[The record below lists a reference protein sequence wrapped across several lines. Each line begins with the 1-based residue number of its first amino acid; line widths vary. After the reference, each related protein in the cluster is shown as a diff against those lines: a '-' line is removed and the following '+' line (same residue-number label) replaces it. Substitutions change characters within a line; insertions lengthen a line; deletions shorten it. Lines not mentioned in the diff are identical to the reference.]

1 LNSYENAFDLLNEFF
16 TIKPEGDEIF
26 RVLKKLVDF
35 ESAYIYFVNPMH
47 LEYAYNPKEKD
58 IDNIKHPYLKENLTV
73 KNTVFGMIIIT
84 GNNFTN
90 EDEKIFKTC
99 AAIISNITKDIEISK
114 IIKMQVEALQE
125 GYAKVQESN
134 KKILEAEKV
143 KSNFISHISHELR
156 TPLNS
161 ILGFSDMLEKE
172 FVGTLNE
179 KQKEYIN
186 DIQTAGLHLLGM
198 INEILDMSKIEAN
211 AVKLNLRTF
220 EIHQVIL
227 ETINIIKPLLVK
239 KNLTLVDNSQD
250 FKIKAD
256 YQKIQQILF
265 NLLSNAIKFTPENG
279 KIIVSASI
287 DNKYVTI
294 SVEDNGIGIDKKY
307 HKKIF
312 EKFEQFALQ
321 NESSTGLGL
330 SITKEL
336 VKLHNG
342 KIKLF
347 SAPNKGSKFIITIP
361 AEC

>member
-1 LNSYENAFDLLNEFF
+1 
-16 TIKPEGDEIF
+16 
-26 RVLKKLVDF
+26 
-35 ESAYIYFVNPMH
+35 
-47 LEYAYNPKEKD
+47 
-58 IDNIKHPYLKENLTV
+58 
-73 KNTVFGMIIIT
+73 
-84 GNNFTN
+84 
-90 EDEKIFKTC
+90 
-99 AAIISNITKDIEISK
+99 
-114 IIKMQVEALQE
+114 
-125 GYAKVQESN
+125 
-134 KKILEAEKV
+134 
-143 KSNFISHISHELR
+143 
-156 TPLNS
+156 
-161 ILGFSDMLEKE
+161 MLEKE

>member
-1 LNSYENAFDLLNEFF
+1 MNSYESALEQLNEFF
-16 TIKPEGDEIF
+16 TIKPDGNEIF
-26 RVLKKLVDF
+26 RVLKKLVEF
-35 ESAYIYFVNPMH
+35 ESAYIYFINPMH
-47 LEYAYNPKEKD
+47 LEYSYNPKKID
-58 IDNIKHPYLKENLTV
+58 TDNINGPYLKENLTV
-73 KNTVFGMIIIT
+73 KNTVFGVIIIT
-84 GNNFTN
+84 GEKFS
-90 EDEKIFKTC
+90 EYDKKIFKIC
-99 AAIISNITKDIEISK
+99 ASIISNITKDIEISK

-125 GYAKVQESN
+125 GYEKVQESSR
-134 KKILEAEKV
+134 KILEAEKV

-172 FVGTLNE
+172 FVGELNE

-220 EIHQVIL
+220 DIKQVIT
-227 ETINIIKPLLVK
+227 ETINIIHPLMVK
-239 KNLTLVDNSQD
+239 KSLNISTEIKD

-265 NLLSNAIKFTPENG
+265 NLLSNAIKFTPQNG
-279 KIIVSASI
+279 KITVKAS
-287 DNKYVTI
+287 NGKKYITI

-330 SITKEL
+330 AITKEL
-336 VKLHNG
+336 VKLHKG
-342 KIKLF
+342 TIKLN
-347 SAPNKGSKFIITIP
+347 SEISKGSKFTISLP
-361 AEC
+361 IES

>member
-1 LNSYENAFDLLNEFF
+1 MNSYENAFELLNEFF

-47 LEYAYNPKEKD
+47 LEYSYNPKEID
-58 IDNIKHPYLKENLTV
+58 IDNIKQPYLKENLTV

-114 IIKMQVEALQE
+114 IIKMQIEALQE

-220 EIHQVIL
+220 EIHQVIT

-239 KNLTLVDNSQD
+239 KNLTLVDSSQD

-279 KIIVSASI
+279 KIIVSASN
-287 DNKYVTI
+287 DGKYVTI
-294 SVEDNGIGIDKKY
+294 CIEDNGIGIDKKY

-312 EKFEQFALQ
+312 EKFEQF
-321 NESSTGLGL
+321 GL